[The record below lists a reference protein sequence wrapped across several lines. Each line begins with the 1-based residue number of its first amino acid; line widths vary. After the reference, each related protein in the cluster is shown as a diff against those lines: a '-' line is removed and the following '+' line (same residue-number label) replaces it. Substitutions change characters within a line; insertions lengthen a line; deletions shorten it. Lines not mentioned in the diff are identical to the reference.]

1 MPKQISQIP
10 GDTQIVVP
18 QRGSINT
25 FFRLRW
31 EEVRNALGFTPDVAS
46 LGPPDPLYTSAHA
59 AIVTT
64 TAYTVLSGG
73 LFRLNYYMRK
83 IVADGVSSSLTMTLG
98 WTDHGLPVTE
108 AEAALTTDTTAAQ
121 QSLSKLVYAD
131 AASAITFAVAYASNT
146 PGLMKYNVSVVVE
159 QMA

>member
-18 QRGSINT
+18 SRGSINT

-31 EEVRNALGFTPDVAS
+31 EEVRSALGFTPDVANIA
-46 LGPPDPLYTSAHA
+46 PPNPVVTGVNA
-59 AIVTT
+59 AINTT

-73 LFRLNYYMRK
+73 PYRINYYMRK
-83 IVADGVSSSLTMTLG
+83 TIADGVSSSLTVTLG

-108 AEAALTTDTTAAQ
+108 TETALTVDATSAQ
-121 QSLSKLVYAD
+121 QSLTKLVYAD
-131 AASAITFAVAYASNT
+131 AASAITYAVAYASNT
-146 PGLMKYNVSVVVE
+146 PGAMKYNVSIVIE